1 MEKIQKNLEDKQK
14 NTLRVKK
21 RLEEFQE
28 EETARRE
35 NLESKRQKVKT
46 NVLHTQSQLS
56 KRSQS
61 GFVQNINEARE
72 MTQSRIERDRQHS
85 ARHYEALRHK
95 LEEEEVI
102 RKKGSIIRKQED
114 ELVLKGLDAYNQKIM
129 RGSSKAEMYKRETS
143 SRASRSS
150 I

>member
-1 MEKIQKNLEDKQK
+1 M
-14 NTLRVKK
+14 
-21 RLEEFQE
+21 
-28 EETARRE
+28 
-35 NLESKRQKVKT
+35 
-46 NVLHTQSQLS
+46 S

-61 GFVQNINEARE
+61 GFVQNIKEARE